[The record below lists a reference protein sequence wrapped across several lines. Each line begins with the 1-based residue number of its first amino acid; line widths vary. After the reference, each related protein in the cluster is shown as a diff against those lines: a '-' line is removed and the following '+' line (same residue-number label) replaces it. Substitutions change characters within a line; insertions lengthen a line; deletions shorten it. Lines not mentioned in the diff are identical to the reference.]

1 MKIRRRNL
9 MLATVAGA
17 GTMLLQACG
26 GGDDDSS
33 PPALLARNIVQV
45 ASANPDFSVLVSAV
59 VKANLT
65 TTLSGTDL
73 FTVFA
78 PTNAAFNAA
87 ARALGLADG
96 AALVAALPASE
107 LAKILVYHVSAGR
120 KLASGLTSGAL
131 PTAYVFEG
139 VPASVTLSLTS
150 GVTIADALL
159 TQASVVIADVAA
171 SNGVIHAIDKL
182 LVPPGVLNIVQ
193 MAQLNPVL
201 SSLVGAVVTA
211 GLASTLSAAPP
222 PLLTVF
228 APVND
233 AFAAIQS
240 TVNGLSGMQLQ
251 TVLTYHVLGTQVLAA
266 SIPFGAPVTTLAAE
280 SITINNNATPP
291 AIATITDTTPTA
303 ASIVAVDIRASN
315 GVIHVINKVLLPT
328 L

>member
-9 MLATVAGA
+9 MLATAAGA
-17 GTMLLQACG
+17 GTLLLQACG
-26 GGDDDSS
+26 GGDDETL
-33 PPALLARNIVQV
+33 PPAPPAQNIVQV

-59 VKANLT
+59 VKANLA
-65 TTLSGTDL
+65 TTLSGTDQ

-87 ARALGLADG
+87 ASALGLADG

-107 LAKILVYHVSAGR
+107 LAKVLLYHVAAGR
-120 KLASGLTSGAL
+120 RTAASLTSGAL

-139 VPASVTLSLTS
+139 APAAVTLSLTG
-150 GVTIADALL
+150 GVTITDAVL
-159 TQASVVIADVAA
+159 TQARVVTADVAA

-193 MAQLNPVL
+193 MAQLNPAF
-201 SSLVGAVVTA
+201 SSLVAAVVTA
-211 GLASTLSAAPP
+211 GLAGTLSAAPP

-240 TVNGLSGMQLQ
+240 TVNGLSVPQLQ

-266 SIPFGAPVTTLAAE
+266 SIPFGTPVTTLA
-280 SITINNNATPP
+280 SQNITINNNAVPP